1 MQESQFKARIP
12 SLLFFLFFLLFLVQL
27 FPYYILFAM
36 KGIPEFQQRESSVE
50 TLILIVFT

>member
-1 MQESQFKARIP
+1 MEESQFKARIP
-12 SLLFFLFFLLFLVQL
+12 SLLFFFFLLFLVQL